1 MANVMKLMRRKAKV
15 ERDGEDMSH
24 RNLFS
29 AKIGEYLPV
38 SVIDCLPNDY
48 GEIDLSAFSRTMP
61 VNTAAFTRIKE
72 YYDWYFVPYNQI
84 WNRFNYVIN
93 DLREQNG
100 LADSIHG
107 STILSD
113 KVPYITD
120 NQIQEY
126 LAKCRALDAKNMF
139 GFSKSSQAVKLLH
152 YLGYGDF
159 RRWGYGNAANPESYN
174 IFPEH
179 QDNAEVNVWDL
190 CAYQKIYNDY
200 LRDSNWERS
209 FAPRYNLNYITGSS
223 DLNVPINELT
233 AGENSFFDI
242 QYANWNK
249 DYFMG
254 ILPNSQSGS
263 PASVDLSTLLAP
275 TYVNGITLQ
284 STATGSDLSTQ
295 NVAAQVVNNPPF
307 NSALY
312 IGGKIDNGFNAA
324 AVEKLANAMG
334 LTQQKLSSAFTVL
347 ALRVAEAKQHY
358 SEVHGSNRQDVKS
371 QMEAHWDVT
380 LDDALSDT
388 CFYLGGTSGNI
399 DISEVVNQNLADGNA
414 AEIAGKG
421 VGALNGKI
429 KFRTKV
435 HGVLMC
441 IYHSVPLLDYSG
453 TGIRARHLKTSFI
466 DYALPEFD
474 RVGLQK
480 LPRVQLTNTKLT
492 GANVYPE
499 LLGYGPMY
507 QEYKTNIDEVH
518 GAFYDGGLDAWVA
531 PLTDSYIRQL
541 FSYVQGLGINTV
553 SYHFFK
559 INPHIL
565 DPIFTSDVGD
575 YTDSDKIIVNSYF
588 DINMVRSL
596 SRDSFPW

>member
-24 RNLFS
+24 RNLFT

-93 DLREQNG
+93 DLRDQNG

-126 LAKCRALDAKNMF
+126 LAKCRALDVKNIF
-139 GFSKSSQAVKLLH
+139 GFSKSAQAVKLLH

-159 RRWGYGNAANPESYN
+159 RRWGYGTSEASTHNMY
-174 IFPEH
+174 PEH
-179 QDNAEVNVWDL
+179 EDNAEVNVWDL

-200 LRDSNWERS
+200 LRDSSWERA
-209 FAPRYNLNYITGSS
+209 FAPRYNLNYISGSAS

-233 AGENSFFDI
+233 PGENSFFDI

-263 PASVDLSTLLAP
+263 PASVDLSTIIGEQASAG
-275 TYVNGITLQ
+275 VNGFSLFVRGRDNT
-284 STATGSDLSTQ
+284 
-295 NVAAQVVNNPPF
+295 NVDVQ
-307 NSALY
+307 NSASYPSLSY
-312 IGGKIDNGFNAA
+312 LRAA
-324 AVEKLANAMG
+324 GQNQFSTDADGYRRLLSNMG
-334 LTQQKLSSAFTVL
+334 LTHENLQSAFTVL

-380 LDDALSDT
+380 LDDAMSDT

-421 VGALNGKI
+421 VGAMNGKI

-441 IYHSVPLLDYSG
+441 IYHAVPLLDYSG

-492 GANVYPE
+492 VSNVYPQ

-531 PLTDSYIRQL
+531 PLTDAYIRQL
-541 FSYVQGLGINTV
+541 FSYTLGLGINTV